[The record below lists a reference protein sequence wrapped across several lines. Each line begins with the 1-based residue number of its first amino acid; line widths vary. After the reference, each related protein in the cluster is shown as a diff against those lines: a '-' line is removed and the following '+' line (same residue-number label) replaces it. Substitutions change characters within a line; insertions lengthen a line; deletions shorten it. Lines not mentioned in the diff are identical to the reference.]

1 MAKTKK
7 FWKWK
12 PRANNSEA
20 AEAGAAERTLAIN
33 GIIAEDS
40 WLGDEVTPQEFK
52 DELYAE
58 DGNIILQI
66 CSPGGDCF
74 AAAQI
79 YSMLVDYPGKVTV
92 RIDGLAASAAS
103 VIAMAGD
110 EVQMYPT
117 SLIMVHNPATVAM
130 GDHNDMKK
138 AIAMLDEVKESII
151 NAYAAKTG
159 LARAKISHLM
169 ESESYLNANKAV
181 ELGFAD
187 TILTRE
193 GDTEEAANAVLFSP
207 REVSNAIFSKLTKV
221 CTAADD
227 AKSQQ
232 VENIAKDNVPPEP
245 PKDKGAESVNDTTN
259 NSEDGEQEQPA
270 SDSDSHIPQGRSVDE
285 LMERLSIIQNHI

>member
-1 MAKTKK
+1 M
-7 FWKWK
+7 
-12 PRANNSEA
+12 
-20 AEAGAAERTLAIN
+20 LN
-33 GIIAEDS
+33 GVIAEDS
-40 WLGDEVTPQEFK
+40 WFGDEVTPATFRE
-52 DELYAE
+52 ELYAE
-58 DGNIILQI
+58 DGNIVVQI

-110 EVQMYPT
+110 KVQMYPT

-193 GDTEEAANAVLFSP
+193 GDSEESVLANAVLFSP
-207 REVSNAIFSKLTKV
+207 REVSNAIFNKLTKV

-227 AKSQQ
+227 VKPQQ
-232 VENIAKDNVPPEP
+232 VENKAKDTLQTEP
-245 PKDKGAESVNDTTN
+245 PKDNGADSGTDATN
-259 NSEDGEQEQPA
+259 NSEDGGQKQPA
-270 SDSDSHIPQGRSVDE
+270 SDSGSHISQGRSVDD
-285 LMERLSIIQNHI
+285 LMERLSIIKNHI

>member
-1 MAKTKK
+1 M
-7 FWKWK
+7 
-12 PRANNSEA
+12 
-20 AEAGAAERTLAIN
+20 LN
-33 GIIAEDS
+33 GVIAEDS
-40 WLGDEVTPQEFK
+40 WFGDEVTPEVFRE
-52 DELYAE
+52 ELYAE
-58 DGNIILQI
+58 DGNIVVQI

-110 EVQMYPT
+110 EVQMYLT
-117 SLIMVHNPATVAM
+117 SLLMVHNPATMAA
-130 GDHNDMKK
+130 GDHNEMER
-138 AIAMLDEVKESII
+138 AIAMLAEVKESII

-193 GDTEEAANAVLFSP
+193 GDSEEVANAVLFSP
-207 REVSNAIFSKLTKV
+207 REVSNAIFNKLTKI
-221 CTAADD
+221 
-227 AKSQQ
+227 
-232 VENIAKDNVPPEP
+232 ENLAKDTLPAEQPEF
-245 PKDKGAESVNDTTN
+245 AEAGIDTTN
-259 NSEDGEQEQPA
+259 NSEDGGQETFAPN
-270 SDSDSHIPQGRSVDE
+270 SDSHIPQGRSVDS
-285 LMERLSIIQNHI
+285 LMERLSLIKNHI

>member
-1 MAKTKK
+1 M
-7 FWKWK
+7 
-12 PRANNSEA
+12 
-20 AEAGAAERTLAIN
+20 LN
-33 GIIAEDS
+33 GVIAEDS
-40 WLGDEVTPQEFK
+40 WFGDEVTPATFRE
-52 DELYAE
+52 ELYAE
-58 DGNIILQI
+58 DGNIVVQI

-110 EVQMYPT
+110 EVQMYLT
-117 SLIMVHNPATVAM
+117 SLLMVHNPATMAA
-130 GDHNDMKK
+130 GDHNEMER
-138 AIAMLDEVKESII
+138 AIAMLAEVKESII

-193 GDTEEAANAVLFSP
+193 GDTEESALANAVLFSP
-207 REVSNAIFSKLTKV
+207 REVSNAIFNKLTKV

-227 AKSQQ
+227 VKPQQ
-232 VENIAKDNVPPEP
+232 VENKAKDTLQTEP
-245 PKDKGAESVNDTTN
+245 PKDKGADSGTDATN
-259 NSEDGEQEQPA
+259 NSEDGEQETSA
-270 SDSDSHIPQGRSVDE
+270 TNSDSHIPQGRSVDS
-285 LMERLSIIQNHI
+285 LMERLSIIKNHI

>member
-7 FWKWK
+7 FWQWK
-12 PRANNSEA
+12 PRANNSES
-20 AEAGAAERTLAIN
+20 AEHEPAERTLAIS

-40 WLGDEVTPQEFK
+40 WLGDEVTPKEFK

-58 DGNIILQI
+58 EGNIILQI

-193 GDTEEAANAVLFSP
+193 GDTEESAPVGAVLFSP
-207 REVSNAIFSKLTKV
+207 REVSNAIFNKLTKI
-221 CTAADD
+221 
-227 AKSQQ
+227 
-232 VENIAKDNVPPEP
+232 ENLAKDTSSAEQPEI
-245 PKDKGAESVNDTTN
+245 AEAGTGTTN
-259 NSEDGEQEQPA
+259 NSEDGGQEQPA

-285 LMERLSIIQNHI
+285 LMERLSIIRNHI

>member
-12 PRANNSEA
+12 PKANNSET
-20 AEAGAAERTLAIN
+20 AEAGAAERILAIN
-33 GIIAEDS
+33 GVIAEDS

-58 DGNIILQI
+58 KGNIILQI

-117 SLIMVHNPATVAM
+117 SLLMVHNPATVAM

-151 NAYAAKTG
+151 NAYAAKTR
-159 LARAKISHLM
+159 LARVKISHLM
-169 ESESYLNANKAV
+169 ESESYINANKAV

-193 GDTEEAANAVLFSP
+193 GDTEEAAPNAVLFSP
-207 REVSNAIFSKLTKV
+207 REVSNVIFNKLTQV
-221 CTAADD
+221 CTAQADV
-227 AKSQQ
+227 QHPQ
-232 VENIAKDNVPPEP
+232 VEDLADEEP
-245 PKDKGAESVNDTTN
+245 QDTETESTTN
-259 NSEDGEQEQPA
+259 NNSEGGEQEETA
-270 SDSDSHIPQGRSVDE
+270 STSDSHILQGRSVDS
-285 LMERLSIIQNHI
+285 LMERLSIIKNHI

>member
-117 SLIMVHNPATVAM
+117 SLLMVHNVRPDRAFL
-130 GDHNDMKK
+130 
-138 AIAMLDEVKESII
+138 IA
-151 NAYAAKTG
+151 G
-159 LARAKISHLM
+159 
-169 ESESYLNANKAV
+169 
-181 ELGFAD
+181 
-187 TILTRE
+187 
-193 GDTEEAANAVLFSP
+193 
-207 REVSNAIFSKLTKV
+207 
-221 CTAADD
+221 
-227 AKSQQ
+227 
-232 VENIAKDNVPPEP
+232 
-245 PKDKGAESVNDTTN
+245 
-259 NSEDGEQEQPA
+259 
-270 SDSDSHIPQGRSVDE
+270 
-285 LMERLSIIQNHI
+285 